1 MKQVLFVTGM
11 GRSGTS
17 ALTRLLSLAGLG
29 LPQHLLQG
37 GGADNPRGY
46 WEPEVGLGINERF
59 LKHHGSS
66 WYDPSFRLQYG
77 ITPNAESST
86 EFVETITDFLKTG
99 FVDAPVVVLKEPRIT
114 AVLPYW
120 IRATFGLGLEPKFV
134 QIYRHP
140 DEVAASLLHRDGL
153 PYPHSMALWIKYNL
167 LAERETRGRQRTFV
181 SYDSVLRDGPT
192 AVDHILGALDISGTV
207 NETTAAAM
215 NQFLA
220 PDLRHH
226 QTSAPPTSDPG
237 RWVSRTYDWLGL
249 AGDGG
254 VTNSAEL
261 DQVFEEVLE
270 ADRHFHASYESYF
283 NLPTNE
289 KVTRSEVSGLI

>member
-29 LPQHLLQG
+29 LPRHLLPG
-37 GGADNPRGY
+37 GVSDNPRGY
-46 WEPEVGLGINERF
+46 WEPEIGLRINERF

-66 WYDPSFRLQYG
+66 WYDPGFRLQYG
-77 ITPNAESST
+77 ITPRAESST

-120 IRATFGLGLEPKFV
+120 IRAAFGLGLKPKFV

-153 PYPHSMALWIKYNL
+153 PYPHSVALWIKYNL

-181 SYDSVLRDGPT
+181 SYDSLLWDGPNT
-192 AVDHILGALDISGTV
+192 VDRILDTLDIPGTV
-207 NETTAAAM
+207 DETAAAAM
-215 NQFLA
+215 NEFIAL
-220 PDLRHH
+220 DLRHH
-226 QTSAPPTSDPG
+226 NTSAPPTSDPG
-237 RWVSRTYDWLGL
+237 GWVSRTYDWLRL
-249 AGDGG
+249 SSDGG
-254 VTNSAEL
+254 VPNSAEL
-261 DQVFEEVLE
+261 DRVFREVFE
-270 ADRHFHASYESYF
+270 ADQHFHASYESYF

-289 KVTRSEVSGLI
+289 KVMWSEL

>member
-29 LPQHLLQG
+29 LPQHLLAG
-37 GGADNPRGY
+37 GDADNPRGY
-46 WEPEVGLGINERF
+46 WEPEIGLGINERF

-120 IRATFGLGLEPKFV
+120 IRATFALGLEPKFV

-153 PYPHSMALWIKYNL
+153 PYPHSMALWDQI
-167 LAERETRGRQRTFV
+167 Q
-181 SYDSVLRDGPT
+181 S
-192 AVDHILGALDISGTV
+192 
-207 NETTAAAM
+207 
-215 NQFLA
+215 
-220 PDLRHH
+220 
-226 QTSAPPTSDPG
+226 PG
-237 RWVSRTYDWLGL
+237 RARDKGT
-249 AGDGG
+249 
-254 VTNSAEL
+254 AEDFREL
-261 DQVFEEVLE
+261 
-270 ADRHFHASYESYF
+270 
-283 NLPTNE
+283 
-289 KVTRSEVSGLI
+289 